1 MKKLTDII
9 RGSFMLWNSS
19 RSRTT
24 LGILRKT
31 VVISLLVTML
41 LFASTIAIEVI
52 GTDNHW
58 LSTVQNIFIGVGCSL
73 VVVVITS
80 IIQFKAEINKL
91 EEMFFSALYP
101 LLSRIQNMENLD
113 YDNIDKQEYYR
124 IYGLV
129 RDHYQKYD
137 SVADKM
143 IWFSFEKNRKFIK
156 LNMQLLLLYDHISD
170 SNRSTSDT
178 IKQPVDKDKLSEIIK
193 ESRDFADYLN
203 YRLGKVNIF
212 DFLMEQKHDQL

>member
-1 MKKLTDII
+1 MKKILDII

-91 EEMFFSALYP
+91 EEMFFWALYP
-101 LLSRIQNMENLD
+101 LLSRIQKMANLD
-113 YDNIDKQEYYR
+113 YDNIDKKEYYR

-137 SVADKM
+137 SVAEKM
-143 IWFSFEKNRKFIK
+143 IWFSFEKNSKFVM
-156 LNMQLLLLYDHISD
+156 LDMYVFMLYEHISN
-170 SNRSTSDT
+170 SNDPTSDK
-178 IKQPVDKDKLSEIIK
+178 IMQPVDRDKLGEIIK

-203 YRLGKVNIF
+203 YKIGKVNIF
-212 DFLMEQKHDQL
+212 DYLMEQKDGQL